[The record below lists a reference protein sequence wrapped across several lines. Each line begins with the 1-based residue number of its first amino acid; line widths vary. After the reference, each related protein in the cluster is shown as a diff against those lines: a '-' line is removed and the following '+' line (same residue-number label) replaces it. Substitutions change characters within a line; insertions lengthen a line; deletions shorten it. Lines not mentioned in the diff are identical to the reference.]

1 MMEMPMAALKPS
13 WSKPSSI
20 LFASECPPNEKIFGF
35 ALAQAA
41 EFGAHLTIFHVY
53 DSSGAGAFQAS
64 KDRCYYDSEERAE
77 KHIFE
82 PLVERARNLHIPSKI
97 VFQPGSPANEI
108 LNFLSGHKVD
118 RVVMGA
124 HSPGPVGKLLVGS
137 VAEALLRK
145 ANVPVCI
152 VGPNVGEGT
161 YRNLVTRKVL
171 CDVSNQKASRVVA
184 RFGAGLAVEHNA
196 SLVLH
201 HVIPPQERAETLGD
215 RTPDQIEAEL
225 PSLVPDKLKHRVRV
239 RTRVALGDP
248 AEELLL
254 HGRTQQ
260 ADLIVL
266 GAHGASKFAAIAR
279 SGMVY
284 KVVAYAH
291 CPVIALSPIVLAEC
305 GARDDRPRAREVNYM
320 AGVI

>member
-1 MMEMPMAALKPS
+1 MAALKPS

-20 LFASECPPNEKIFGF
+20 LFASECPPNEKTFGF

-41 EFGAHLTIFHVY
+41 EFGAHLTIFHAY

-64 KDRCYYDSEERAE
+64 KDRCYYDSDERAE
-77 KHIFE
+77 KHHLE
-82 PLVERARNLHIPSKI
+82 PLAERARNLHIPSKL
-97 VFQPGSPANEI
+97 VFQPGFPAEQI
-108 LNFLSGHKVD
+108 LNYLRGHQVD
-118 RVVMGA
+118 RIVMGA

-137 VAEALLRK
+137 VAEAVLRK
-145 ANVPVCI
+145 ASVPVCI
-152 VGPNVGEGT
+152 VGPNVGDGT
-161 YRNLVTRKVL
+161 YRNVVTRKVL

-184 RFGAGLAVEHNA
+184 RFGAGVAVEHNA

-201 HVIPPQERAETLGD
+201 HVIPPQERAEILGD
-215 RTPDQIEAEL
+215 RTTDEIEAEL
-225 PSLVPDKLKHRVRV
+225 PSLVPDRLKHRIRV

-248 AEELLL
+248 AEELLFQ
-254 HGRTQQ
+254 GRTQQ

-266 GAHGASKFAAIAR
+266 GAQGASKFAAITR

-291 CPVIALSPIVLAEC
+291 CPVITLSPALLAQC
-305 GARDDRPRAREVNYM
+305 GAKEDRPRARELNYL